1 MEDSRGCSQS
11 DGDDIFSPKLQPL
24 RPCDMS
30 RRPRSQGSIGS
41 PTSLWIPSGSLSSLR
56 LSSSGSDDS
65 LFLECLTPLSPHSR
79 RVLIVDEYEIET
91 EPTQKC
97 EQTRKESENGEMMAE
112 VVMKWSEDVND
123 DKVLVKHTR
132 KKHKRCKE
140 RKEQIIQREDC
151 CNDVR
156 RQGLPEGQKSQ
167 NVVEMPVMIPPTSHL
182 ALRRKIKREA
192 SSPLPSEIREGSVD
206 SARDVTH
213 PVMVSRPSTTINS
226 FVMPSP
232 TSHLSMRQKQMIQAS
247 SNTLPS
253 GTRKESVDS
262 KRNTTRVVT
271 HPMLRSRPNIALRPI
286 GIPPRSHQTQ
296 HTKHKRQASNP
307 LPLGINKES
316 VESTRNIKHQVLQSK
331 SLPTSET
338 CEIDQTTRPP
348 KTPRSAT
355 EYEKQFEFPEESRV
369 SRKPTNKTRP
379 RRISRTGN
387 SSQEER
393 RKPESH
399 NAPSRL
405 IKSPNSIQPS
415 THPTPRR
422 PQQRPLSRE
431 RMGSPF
437 RVAPAVWTVTPQ
449 SPCQS
454 PRFQRVRSPQKS
466 ARQNAKRS
474 VAVDRVLVVKAK
486 DGAPLPLPAIPV
498 ERLINKGY
506 YLVPGVGRMG
516 SSPSRPPSKSV
527 SEPPVSRA
535 QMKRKARQ
543 TKSMDANNSVS
554 LRQEETST
562 STRAGN
568 RKDSHE
574 KNNLVR
580 NQ

>member
-1 MEDSRGCSQS
+1 MEKTRGGSQS

-24 RPCDMS
+24 RPCDLG

-112 VVMKWSEDVND
+112 VVMEWSEDVND
-123 DKVLVKHTR
+123 AKVLVQHTR

-151 CNDVR
+151 CNNVK

-192 SSPLPSEIREGSVD
+192 SSPLPSEIREGSLD
-206 SARDVTH
+206 SAGDVTH
-213 PVMVSRPSTTINS
+213 PVMVSRPSTPINS

-232 TSHLSMRQKQMIQAS
+232 TSHLSMRQKQIIQAN
-247 SNTLPS
+247 SNTLLS
-253 GTRKESVDS
+253 GTREESVDS
-262 KRNTTRVVT
+262 TRDTTR
-271 HPMLRSRPNIALRPI
+271 PMLRSRPNIALRPI
-286 GIPPRSHQTQ
+286 GIPPRSHQSQ
-296 HTKHKRQASNP
+296 HTKLKRQASNP

-316 VESTRNIKHQVLQSK
+316 VESTRDTKHQVLQSK
-331 SLPTSET
+331 SLPTSDT
-338 CEIDQTTRPP
+338 CGINETTRPP

-379 RRISRTGN
+379 RRNSRIR
-387 SSQEER
+387 SQEER

-405 IKSPNSIQPS
+405 IKSPNSNQPR

-422 PQQRPLSRE
+422 PQQRPLSRD

-449 SPCQS
+449 SPRQS

-486 DGAPLPLPAIPV
+486 DGATLPLPAIPV
-498 ERLINKGY
+498 ERLNNKGY
-506 YLVPGVGRMG
+506 YLVPDVGRMG

-527 SEPPVSRA
+527 SELPVSKA

-562 STRAGN
+562 STGAGN

>member
-1 MEDSRGCSQS
+1 MEKIRGGSQS

-24 RPCDMS
+24 RPCGLG

-41 PTSLWIPSGSLSSLR
+41 PTSLWIPSGSFSSLR
-56 LSSSGSDDS
+56 LSSSESEDS

-79 RVLIVDEYEIET
+79 RVLLVDEYEIET

-97 EQTRKESENGEMMAE
+97 EQTRNESENGEMMAE
-112 VVMKWSEDVND
+112 VVMEWSEDVND

-132 KKHKRCKE
+132 EKRKRCKE
-140 RKEQIIQREDC
+140 RKEQIITREDC
-151 CNDVR
+151 CSNVQ
-156 RQGLPEGQKSQ
+156 RQGLPEGQESQ

-192 SSPLPSEIREGSVD
+192 SSPVPSGVREGRVD

-213 PVMVSRPSTTINS
+213 PVMVSRPSAPINS
-226 FVMPSP
+226 FVMPSL
-232 TSHLSMRQKQMIQAS
+232 TSHLSMRQKQIIQAN

-253 GTRKESVDS
+253 GTREESVDS
-262 KRNTTRVVT
+262 TRDTTRVVT
-271 HPMLRSRPNIALRPI
+271 RPMLRSRPNIALRPI

-296 HTKHKRQASNP
+296 HSKLKRQASNP
-307 LPLGINKES
+307 LPFGINKES
-316 VESTRNIKHQVLQSK
+316 VESTREIKHQVLQSK
-331 SLPTSET
+331 SLPSSET
-338 CEIDQTTRPP
+338 CEINETTRPP

-379 RRISRTGN
+379 RRNSRTGIR
-387 SSQEER
+387 SQEER
-393 RKPESH
+393 HKAESH
-399 NAPSRL
+399 SAPTQLR
-405 IKSPNSIQPS
+405 KSPNSIQPS
-415 THPTPRR
+415 THPTTHRT
-422 PQQRPLSRE
+422 QQRRLSRD

-437 RVAPAVWTVTPQ
+437 RPTPAVWTVTPQ
-449 SPCQS
+449 SPRQS

-466 ARQNAKRS
+466 AEQNAKRS

-486 DGAPLPLPAIPV
+486 DGTPLPLPAIPV

-506 YLVPGVGRMG
+506 YLVPDVGRMG
-516 SSPSRPPSKSV
+516 SSPSRRPSKSV
-527 SEPPVSRA
+527 SQPPVSRT

-543 TKSMDANNSVS
+543 AKSMDAINSVS
-554 LRQEETST
+554 SRQEETST
-562 STRAGN
+562 STEAGN

-574 KNNLVR
+574 KNN
-580 NQ
+580 

>member
-1 MEDSRGCSQS
+1 MEKTRGGSQS

-24 RPCDMS
+24 RPCNMR

-65 LFLECLTPLSPHSR
+65 IFLECLTPLSPHSR
-79 RVLIVDEYEIET
+79 RVVLIDEYEIET
-91 EPTQKC
+91 EPIQKC
-97 EQTRKESENGEMMAE
+97 EQTRQESENGEMMAE
-112 VVMKWSEDVND
+112 VVMEWGEDVND

-132 KKHKRCKE
+132 EKQKRCKV
-140 RKEQIIQREDC
+140 RKEQITREDC
-151 CNDVR
+151 CSNVQ
-156 RQGLPEGQKSQ
+156 RQGLPEGQESQ
-167 NVVEMPVMIPPTSHL
+167 NVVEMPVTIPPTSHL

-192 SSPLPSEIREGSVD
+192 FSPLPSEIRKGSVD
-206 SARDVTH
+206 SAQDNTH
-213 PVMVSRPSTTINS
+213 PVMVSKPSAPINS

-232 TSHLSMRQKQMIQAS
+232 TSHLSMRQKQITQAN

-253 GTRKESVDS
+253 GRREESMNSTRD
-262 KRNTTRVVT
+262 TTR
-271 HPMLRSRPNIALRPI
+271 PMLRSRPNIALRPI

-316 VESTRNIKHQVLQSK
+316 VESTRDIKHPVLQTK

-355 EYEKQFEFPEESRV
+355 EYEKQFEFPEESRL

-379 RRISRTGN
+379 RRNSRTGN
-387 SSQEER
+387 RSQEER

-399 NAPSRL
+399 SVPSQLR
-405 IKSPNSIQPS
+405 KSPNSIQPN
-415 THPTPRR
+415 TNPTPHR
-422 PQQRPLSRE
+422 PQQRPLSRD
-431 RMGSPF
+431 RMGSPL
-437 RVAPAVWTVTPQ
+437 RVAPAVWTVKPQ
-449 SPCQS
+449 SPRRF
-454 PRFQRVRSPQKS
+454 PRFQRVRSPQKT
-466 ARQNAKRS
+466 ARQNGKRS
-474 VAVDRVLVVKAK
+474 MAVDRVLVVKAK

-506 YLVPGVGRMG
+506 YLVPDVGRMG

-527 SEPPVSRA
+527 SEPPVSGA

-562 STRAGN
+562 VTRAGN
-568 RKDSHE
+568 RKDPHE
-574 KNNLVR
+574 KNSLVR